1 MRAWPGESGRET
13 DDDGAIEDEFDVIEE
28 LCGVEFVIDVD
39 EVDDWAQF
47 EENEDGIEEDNAS
60 SIITF
65 RASFPREIDSEEE
78 KVDE

>member
-28 LCGVEFVIDVD
+28 LCEVEFVIDVD